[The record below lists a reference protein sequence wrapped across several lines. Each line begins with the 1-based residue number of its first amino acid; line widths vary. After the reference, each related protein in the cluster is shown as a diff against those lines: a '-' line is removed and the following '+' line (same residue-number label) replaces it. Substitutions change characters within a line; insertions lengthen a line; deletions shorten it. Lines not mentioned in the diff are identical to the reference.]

1 MKPHAEAPVRG
12 RLAPSPSGRMHLG
25 NACSSLLAWLSV
37 RAKGGELVLRLE
49 DLDPDRCRP
58 EYCRQVEEDFR
69 WLGLDWDL
77 GGSRGGSDY
86 FQSQRRAVY
95 EAYLDRLDRE
105 GLLYPCYC
113 SRGELHA
120 AQAPHASDGTALY
133 PGTCRDLTPAQRAER
148 ECRRRPAL
156 RVRVPEETVGFTDGR
171 MGEYE
176 ENLARDCGDF
186 ILRRSDGVH
195 GYQLAVVVDDGLMGI
210 TEVVRGRDLLNSTP
224 RQIWLQRKLG
234 FPQPDYYHTPLL
246 TAADGR
252 RLSKRDAD
260 LDLGAIRASG
270 VGPETVVGWLAFRL
284 GLLERWEPVAAREL
298 VDSFAWERVIRSDLV
313 VEENPF
319 AKLFPAQERLIT

>member
-1 MKPHAEAPVRG
+1 MEAHTTVRG

-25 NACSSLLAWLSV
+25 NACSALLAWLSV

-49 DLDPDRCRP
+49 DLDPDRCKP
-58 EYCRQVEEDFR
+58 EYCRQMEEDFR
-69 WLGLDWDL
+69 WLGLDWDM
-77 GGSRGGSDY
+77 GGSQGGEEY
-86 FQSQRRAVY
+86 FQSRRRAVY
-95 EAYLDRLDRE
+95 EAYMEKLDRE

-120 AQAPHASDGTALY
+120 AQAPHASDGTVLY
-133 PGTCRDLTPAQRAER
+133 PGTCRDLTPEQRAER
-148 ECRRRPAL
+148 ERGRRPAL

-171 MGEYE
+171 MGAYE
-176 ENLARDCGDF
+176 EQLSRDCGDF

-210 TEVVRGRDLLNSTP
+210 NEVVRGRDLLQSTP

-234 FPQPDYYHTPLL
+234 FSLPSYYHTPLL
-246 TAADGR
+246 TTPDGR

-270 VGPETVVGWLAFRL
+270 VRPEAVVGWLAFRL

-298 VDSFAWERVIRSDLV
+298 VGCFAWERVIGTDLV
-313 VEENPF
+313 VERDPF
-319 AKLFPAQERLIT
+319 